1 MTVPGLWRL
10 YSGWLS
16 WQIRFSTFLEL
27 YVTTLACKLYSSC
40 PCCVII
46 KLRVPVYSVRVG
58 ISLDSLV
65 KLAVCR
71 FISYAYKPG
80 GFSWA
85 SSPWGFKHYTKY
97 KPPGW
102 LKSFAKKNKTPETG
116 IFAVFSAFHMV
127 KIYVFFLILLMAI
140 TVYSTSI
147 LLILQRRKFL
157 IKS

>member
-1 MTVPGLWRL
+1 M
-10 YSGWLS
+10 
-16 WQIRFSTFLEL
+16 
-27 YVTTLACKLYSSC
+27 ACKLYSSC

-71 FISYAYKPG
+71 FISCVCNTI
-80 GFSWA
+80 A
-85 SSPWGFKHYTKY
+85 SSRKIKH
-97 KPPGW
+97 
-102 LKSFAKKNKTPETG
+102 ETG
-116 IFAVFSAFHMV
+116 IFAVFFFQPFIWSRFML
-127 KIYVFFLILLMAI
+127 FFLFLLMAI

-147 LLILQRRKFL
+147 LLQSAKNKKFF

>member
-1 MTVPGLWRL
+1 MTVPALWRL
-10 YSGWLS
+10 YFGCLS
-16 WQIRFSTFLEL
+16 RHIRFSTFLGL
-27 YVTTLACKLYSSC
+27 YVTTMACKLYSSC

-71 FISYAYKPG
+71 FISCVCNTI
-80 GFSWA
+80 A
-85 SSPWGFKHYTKY
+85 SSRKIKQ
-97 KPPGW
+97 
-102 LKSFAKKNKTPETG
+102 ETG
-116 IFAVFSAFHMV
+116 IFAVFFFQPFIWSRFMF
-127 KIYVFFLILLMAI
+127 FFLFLLMAI

-147 LLILQRRKFL
+147 LLQSAKNKKFF